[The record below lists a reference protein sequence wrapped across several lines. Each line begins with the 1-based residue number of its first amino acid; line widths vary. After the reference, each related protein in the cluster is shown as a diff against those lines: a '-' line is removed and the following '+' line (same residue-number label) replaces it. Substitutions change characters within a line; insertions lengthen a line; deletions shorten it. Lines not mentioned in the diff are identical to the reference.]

1 MLKLE
6 LTSFNVRIGDRS
18 FAADVPMSVYSEL
31 AKEDSSLRL
40 NCACREDVAELLCEA
55 CEITASFTLSSEA
68 ARLGYAFFEVP
79 DLDVAA
85 KIIFNGSASFS
96 VSGGRGHRL
105 NVSGLTL
112 AGENTLVIKLPPS
125 DAPRVLTVLECI
137 GFRAFRRAHI
147 AGISAKPIFVSSS
160 VSLDVSVEFVG
171 DPTDVKAVATLI
183 SPSGKIYYGGV
194 TNGRALIN
202 VAEPLLWW
210 PGSYGVHNL
219 YKLNVNLYYE
229 NEVID
234 SSDVKIGLRSVFL
247 DERERSGITV
257 NGAEFLAMGAEYVMD
272 GISPAL
278 AARSRAADLVSM
290 AVRANMNYIRYR
302 GEGRYPC
309 EEFLNLCDKEGI
321 ALELVIRSSKL
332 ERGDENAFRR
342 ELAFN
347 MKRLARHPS
356 VICLSYEDTEL
367 NGKYE
372 SIISEVRSST
382 STAIIVRRAQ
392 KDDTFL
398 LPPSVHGIRTL
409 RTVIEPDE
417 MNIFSYSMEHS
428 AGGNDKYMRMLELT
442 SEQYKYAGSMDELI
456 YTSGVL
462 QAHAAEA
469 FAREARISRKRMGS
483 ALLSVL
489 SDSAPV
495 LSSAAVDFC
504 SREKP
509 VMYMARRFFAPV
521 CAFVKGGGDG
531 NVKFFLSNE
540 TRQDFS
546 GALHYSVRDRENSVL
561 YENSVDVSMD
571 KFSAGPVCED
581 ALSELIKGRERECY
595 LEYSLEDARGK
606 QTSSSHLFVP
616 PKHFRFAE
624 PEIFTMISGAGCEYT
639 LTFRASAF
647 AKDVVFSFTDSD
659 AAFEE
664 NCVDITS
671 SVPKTVRFITS
682 EPTDPARLTEQ
693 LRVMSVYDV
702 GRSG

>member
-1 MLKLE
+1 MFKLE
-6 LTSFNVRIGDRS
+6 LTSFDMKIGEKS
-18 FAADVPMSVYSEL
+18 FAATVPTSVYSLLSGEGASPL
-31 AKEDSSLRL
+31 PYR
-40 NCACREDVAELLCEA
+40 ACGEDVTELLCEA
-55 CEITASFTLSSEA
+55 CEITVSFTLSSDA
-68 ARLGYAFFEVP
+68 ARLGYAFLEVP
-79 DLDVAA
+79 DLDAA
-85 KIIFNGSASFS
+85 AEIIFNGSASFS

-105 NVSGLTL
+105 DVSGLTL
-112 AGENTLVIKLPPS
+112 SGENTLVIKLPPS
-125 DAPRVLTVLECI
+125 DEPRDFTMLECI
-137 GFRAFRRAHI
+137 CFRAFRRAHI
-147 AGISAKPIFVSSS
+147 ASISAKPVFVSSS
-160 VSLDVSVEFVG
+160 VSLEVSVEFVG

-247 DERERSGITV
+247 DERQHSGITV

-272 GISPAL
+272 GVSPAL
-278 AARSRAADLVSM
+278 TARSRAEALVSM

-309 EEFLNLCDKEGI
+309 EEFLNLCDTEGI
-321 ALELVIRSSKL
+321 ALELVIRSPKL

-342 ELAFN
+342 ELSFN

-367 NGKYE
+367 KDKYE

-382 STAIIVRRAQ
+382 STAIIVRGVQ

-398 LPPSVHGIRTL
+398 LPLSLHGMKTL
-409 RTVIEPDE
+409 KTVIEPDE
-417 MNIFSYSMEHS
+417 MNVFSYSMEHG
-428 AGGNDKYMRMLELT
+428 AGGNDKYMRMLALT
-442 SEQYKYAGSMDELI
+442 SEQYKYAGSIEELV
-456 YTSGVL
+456 YTSGIL
-462 QAHAAEA
+462 QAHTAEA
-469 FAREARISRKRMGS
+469 FVREVRISRKGVGS
-483 ALLSVL
+483 AVLSVL
-489 SDSAPV
+489 TDSAPV
-495 LSSAAVDFC
+495 LSSAAVDFS

-509 VMYMARRFFAPV
+509 VMDMARRFFAPV
-521 CAFVKGGGDG
+521 CAFVKGGDDG

-540 TRQDFS
+540 GRSDYL
-546 GALHYSVRDRENSVL
+546 GVLRYSVRDRENSVL

-571 KFSAGPVCED
+571 KFSAGSVCED

-606 QTSSSHLFVP
+606 QISSSHLFVP

-639 LTFRASAF
+639 LTFSASAF
-647 AKDVVFSFTDSD
+647 AKDVVFSFTDTD

-671 SVPKTVRFITS
+671 SVPRTVRFVTP
-682 EPTDPARLTEQ
+682 EPIDCARLTEQ
-693 LRVMSVYDV
+693 LKVMSVYDV
-702 GRSG
+702 GRRG